1 MQISFELLSFVLSIV
16 SLLVSAGAVWLSFK
30 FYQMSDN
37 ASKDAQKSSDQI
49 QKNTEKLEELFSKL
63 YADTFSIM
71 KDTVGDMR
79 QHIYHSPEKEQTYEE
94 QLNEMKA
101 NIITEI
107 KSTLDENIGELSK
120 NELKIKGLE
129 EKLEGV
135 INKQINITV
144 EKNNDSLS
152 NQIMDLVEKY
162 NEITINQIIDL
173 LSRENKFSTFT
184 IVNTISAMKRE
195 NLITTIPDNFSPST
209 KVMKKL

>member
-184 IVNTISAMKRE
+184 IVNTIIEWLNKYKYS
-195 NLITTIPDNFSPST
+195 FG
-209 KVMKKL
+209 

>member
-184 IVNTISAMKRE
+184 IVNTIIEWLNKYKYSFGWFGDSG
-195 NLITTIPDNFSPST
+195 LST
-209 KVMKKL
+209 

>member
-152 NQIMDLVEKY
+152 N
-162 NEITINQIIDL
+162 
-173 LSRENKFSTFT
+173 
-184 IVNTISAMKRE
+184 
-195 NLITTIPDNFSPST
+195 
-209 KVMKKL
+209 